1 MLLAYECDGS
11 CGQGEG
17 DCDWDSDCL
26 PGLVCNWDWWW
37 GTDHCEAGDINTK
50 QIHQYTIKCWH
61 FITIMSVLIW
71 K

>member
-37 GTDHCEAGDINTK
+37 GTDHCEAGDININ
-50 QIHQYTIKCWH
+50 QIHQYKYGH
-61 FITIMSVLIW
+61 SVTIMSVMIW